1 MKSTFDTFPDEK
13 VHFLDSEIV
22 KNKTNVHHKPRN
34 TGQYIHF
41 YSHTS

>member
-13 VHFLDSEIV
+13 VHFFDSEIV
-22 KNKTNVHHKPRN
+22 KNKTNVYHKPRN
-34 TGQYIHF
+34 TGQHINF